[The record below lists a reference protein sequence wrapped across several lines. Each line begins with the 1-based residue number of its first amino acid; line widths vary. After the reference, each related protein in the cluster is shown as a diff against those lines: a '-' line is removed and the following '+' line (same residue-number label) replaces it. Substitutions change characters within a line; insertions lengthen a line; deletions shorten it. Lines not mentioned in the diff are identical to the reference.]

1 MGATIS
7 ITGNLS
13 QTPQLEEVQLSDGP
27 RKICRLNVGY
37 TINRGRNEHNFI
49 EVTTWGDAAENHARY
64 LDKGSP
70 VRIDG
75 ELDFQTWPADDGTN
89 RSKHTVIN
97 ATVEYLGTP
106 NGKTNGNTPAPAV
119 VGEMEEPF

>member
-13 QTPQLEEVQLSDGP
+13 QDPTLETVELTDGP
-27 RKICRLNVGY
+27 RQVCRLHIGY
-37 TINRGRNEHNFI
+37 TINRGRNDSNYI
-49 EVTTWGDAAENHARY
+49 EVTTWGDAAANHAKY
-64 LDKGSP
+64 LAKGSP

-75 ELDFQTWPADDGTN
+75 ELSHNTWQADDGTN

-97 ATVEYLGTP
+97 PSVEYLGTAP
-106 NGKTNGNTPAPAV
+106 AKTNGTAPAPAAA
-119 VGEMEEPF
+119 GGQEEPF

>member
-13 QTPQLEEVQLSDGP
+13 QTPQLEEVQLTDGP

-37 TINRGRNEHNFI
+37 TINRGKNDSNYL
-49 EVTTWGDAAENHARY
+49 EVTTWGEAAENHARY
-64 LDKGSP
+64 LTKGSP

-75 ELDFQTWPADDGTN
+75 ELDFQTWQADDGTN
-89 RSKHTVIN
+89 RSRHTVVN
-97 ATVEYLGTP
+97 ATLEYLGTP
-106 NGKTNGNTPAPAV
+106 AARTNGDAPAPA
-119 VGEMEEPF
+119 GQEQPF